1 MAQAKREAGAGDQSR
16 IRYLSDEV
24 GTTQSACEKS
34 SMNVTLNVVLFSY
47 LDRPIF
53 DVRIDGAV
61 GETSDAYPNTGKGV
75 IAGVEFTLGPKKVT
89 WKLDGPRGAPRVGD
103 TVVNKNPLELR
114 DIIPDA
120 SYLGVHIYPD
130 ETVEF
135 TISVMRPE
143 FTANGIRQAA
153 EAGHTN
159 GG

>member
-1 MAQAKREAGAGDQSR
+1 
-16 IRYLSDEV
+16 
-24 GTTQSACEKS
+24 
-34 SMNVTLNVVLFSY
+34 MNVILNVVLFSY
-47 LDRPIF
+47 LGRPIF
-53 DVRIDGAV
+53 DVRIRCGGRDV
-61 GETSDAYPNTGKGV
+61 GRLSKHGKGV
-75 IAGVEFTLGPKKVT
+75 IAGVEFTLGPRKVT

-114 DIIPDA
+114 DIIADA

-135 TISVMRPE
+135 TTSVMRPE

>member
-1 MAQAKREAGAGDQSR
+1 MG
-16 IRYLSDEV
+16 
-24 GTTQSACEKS
+24 
-34 SMNVTLNVVLFSY
+34 SMNVMLNVVLFSY

-89 WKLDGPRGAPRVGD
+89 WKLDGPRGAP
-103 TVVNKNPLELR
+103 
-114 DIIPDA
+114 
-120 SYLGVHIYPD
+120 IYPD

-135 TISVMRPE
+135 TTSVMRPE